1 MTPEELNRTIEF
13 IIQSQA
19 RLVAAQ
25 EQDRMDRLESEKARL
40 QSEKELEA
48 FDARLAGLLEVQVQL
63 LESQSRR
70 MDEFQRESQAAQ
82 KRHEEMHHQ
91 MREEFW
97 VFMKET
103 SDWREESLRRLDR
116 ILEKLVD
123 RPN

>member
-1 MTPEELNRTIEF
+1 MTPEELNRTVEF

-19 RLVAAQ
+19 RLAAAQ
-25 EQDRMDRLESEKARL
+25 EQDRLDRLESKTEPK
-40 QSEKELEA
+40 A
-48 FDARLAGLLEVQVQL
+48 FDARLAGLLEVPVQL
-63 LESQSRR
+63 LESQTRR

-82 KRHEEMHHQ
+82 KRHEEMHQH

-97 VFMKET
+97 AFMKET
-103 SDWREESLRRLDR
+103 SDWREESLRRLDL